1 MMKKQSQK
9 ILIFLSIIFFYF
21 LFTFAYGNFPNI
33 SLNNP
38 VSFPIDI

>member
-1 MMKKQSQK
+1 MIKNQRKRL
-9 ILIFLSIIFFYF
+9 LIFFSIILFSF
-21 LFTFAYGNFPNI
+21 LFKLAYGNFPNI

>member
-1 MMKKQSQK
+1 MMKNQRKK
-9 ILIFLSIIFFYF
+9 ILIFLSIIFISF